1 MSPSRSRREFLQAG
15 LALPAAG
22 LVVSNPDTAFQKEL
36 PKITY
41 RTLGKTGLRVTGVGY
56 GIGYEPNVE
65 VVNRAID
72 LGINYFDT
80 SRDYK
85 ESEAIFAGCIKNGRR
100 QKIHIASKSGSTKK
114 EEILRDMDTSL
125 KTLGTDYIDIW
136 HLHARDTP
144 ARIPDEALEAM
155 VQCKKSGKARF
166 IGFSCHNPNNMVD
179 FLLNAKVFDV
189 MQTTYSFAIGSG
201 FREKA
206 VQKLAAA
213 NVGVIAMKVV
223 VALSGIG
230 MKRRGSE
237 EPAVTKKKEGEGPLA
252 GIKWVLSNPA
262 IGTTV
267 PNMNSIAE
275 LEMNVR
281 AMSEPYSPAD
291 EQLLFVLNERIR
303 PTIAAC
309 ATSAME
315 NARRGCPFTDVLR
328 YLAYHDFGGNL
339 YQAVANFRDLG
350 SEVRKIRCSDCSE
363 CAIRCPN
370 GVQVRNRLIRA
381 QESDCITKRT
391 IPSLFRGHGAC
402 RRSVVALKK
411 MRAEEQVSAP
421 LKRINYVVFSKSTDV

>member
-1 MSPSRSRREFLQAG
+1 MSLNRTRREFLQAG

-22 LVVSNPDTAFQKEL
+22 LISPNLDTSFQKDP
-36 PKITY
+36 PKIAY
-41 RTLGKTGLRVTGVGY
+41 RTLGKTGLKVTGVGF
-56 GIGYEPNVE
+56 GIGYEPNAE

-80 SRDYK
+80 SRDYR
-85 ESEAIFAGCIKNGRR
+85 ESEAIFSGCIKGGRR
-100 QKIHIASKSGSTKK
+100 QKIHISSKSGSTNKDD
-114 EEILRDMDTSL
+114 ILKDMDTSL
-125 KTLGTDYIDIW
+125 KTLGTDYVDIW

-155 VQCKKSGKARF
+155 MQCKKSGKARF

-179 FLLNAKVFDV
+179 FHLNSKVFDV

-230 MKRRGSE
+230 MKRGGSG
-237 EPAVTKKKEGEGPLA
+237 EPVKTNKKDGEGPLA

-275 LEMNVR
+275 LEMNMR
-281 AMSEPYSPAD
+281 AMSEPYTPAD
-291 EQLLFVLNERIR
+291 EQLLFTLNEQIR
-303 PTIAAC
+303 PDYC
-309 ATSAME
+309 RMCY
-315 NARRGCPFTDVLR
+315 RCDGKCPKGMPVPDVLR
-328 YLAYHDFGGNL
+328 FLAYYDFAGNL
-339 YQAVANFRDLG
+339 HQAVVNFRNLAPEIR
-350 SEVRKIRCSDCSE
+350 SIRCSDCSE
-363 CAIRCPN
+363 CAIQCPN
-370 GVQVRNRLIRA
+370 GVQVKNRLIRA
-381 QESDCITKRT
+381 QELI
-391 IPSLFRGHGAC
+391 A
-402 RRSVVALKK
+402 
-411 MRAEEQVSAP
+411 
-421 LKRINYVVFSKSTDV
+421 